1 MTNLS
6 NEQTLR
12 QGVGEKKLNGL
23 KAQLAPLSE
32 EETISPLSPFQQEI
46 SVLLVQYQSGQ
57 FEEAEKLAISITDKY
72 PTHPFSW
79 KILGAL
85 LNQTGRVIESLP
97 VLQKSVKLM
106 PNDAEAH
113 NNLGNTL
120 NKLGRLEEAE
130 ASFRQSIA
138 LKPDYAEAHSN
149 LGVINRKKGKLEE
162 SEENYLQAITS
173 KPDYANAHFNLGN
186 TFKEQGRYSDAI
198 ASYKRA
204 IELKPEFEEAKHM
217 HAALSGKTTVTAP
230 RNYVEG
236 LFDKYADQ
244 FEISLIDKL
253 QYNSPKIISEM
264 ILKNS
269 KIDFLGSIMDLGCG
283 TGLFGIEIRQFCE
296 HLEGVDLSEKMLVKA
311 KEKNIYNNLIKQDIL
326 DYLSNEDL
334 NFDYFVSTDVFVYIG
349 DLFDVFRLIKSRNK
363 TEGKLAFSTEHYEG
377 ERFCLEKSG
386 RYSHSKKYIESLC
399 KTFGYKL
406 NHFETLALRKEK
418 NQYIS
423 GGFYLLEF

>member
-1 MTNLS
+1 M
-6 NEQTLR
+6 
-12 QGVGEKKLNGL
+12 GEKKLNGL

-162 SEENYLQAITS
+162 SEENYLQAIKS
-173 KPDYANAHFNLGN
+173 KPDYANAHYNLGN

-204 IELKPEFEEAKHM
+204 IALKPEFEEAKHM

-236 LFDKYADQ
+236 LFDKYADK

-296 HLEGVDLSEKMLVKA
+296 HLEGVDLSEKMLDKA

>member
-1 MTNLS
+1 M
-6 NEQTLR
+6 
-12 QGVGEKKLNGL
+12 
-23 KAQLAPLSE
+23 
-32 EETISPLSPFQQEI
+32 
-46 SVLLVQYQSGQ
+46 
-57 FEEAEKLAISITDKY
+57 
-72 PTHPFSW
+72 
-79 KILGAL
+79 
-85 LNQTGRVIESLP
+85 
-97 VLQKSVKLM
+97 
-106 PNDAEAH
+106 
-113 NNLGNTL
+113 
-120 NKLGRLEEAE
+120 
-130 ASFRQSIA
+130 
-138 LKPDYAEAHSN
+138 KPDYAEAHSN

-173 KPDYANAHFNLGN
+173 KPDYANAHYNLGN

-236 LFDKYADQ
+236 LFDKYADK